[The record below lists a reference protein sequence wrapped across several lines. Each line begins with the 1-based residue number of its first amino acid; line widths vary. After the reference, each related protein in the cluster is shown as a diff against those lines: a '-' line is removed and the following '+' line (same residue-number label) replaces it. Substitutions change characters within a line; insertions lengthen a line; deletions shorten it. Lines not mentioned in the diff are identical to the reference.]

1 MSIADKLQ
9 TLQTIKTD
17 IKTSILN
24 KGVEVG
30 DDFSTYANA
39 IDSIEGGGE
48 ITDDTIIKTARVLYI
63 TENGTY
69 QTKYSEPIYP
79 EEITGYFDDGTP
91 FHSYCELVN
100 SAYSTGIPAKKESR
114 IEFWYKQ
121 KGSSRGEQWQA
132 LFGAGNSDGGAD
144 TFDLKYYSNTRNK
157 LEYRVGNQHTN
168 FEFDN
173 SVWCHFLIENNTVYI
188 NGENVATVNSYS
200 FRTDNTPFLINSVQ
214 GRIDGNANGLFGMFK
229 VDDTIFI
236 PTENGWKNYNTGEML
251 EAVYEDKYVFYENSP
266 IYGTGNLIKT
276 VNVNVIPQVDL
287 NTSRMSLGYSLF
299 TTVPYFI
306 KWYDGVSLNNM
317 FRMCTN
323 LKEINID
330 EEISDMSYAFNG
342 CSKLTQIN
350 LNTSKTTVFSNAF
363 EGCTSLT
370 SEELEKLDLSS
381 ATNISAML
389 KGTKITYFPSLDT
402 SNVTNMANL
411 FENTQSTLKEIYP
424 INTSNVTNMTY
435 FCYNF
440 SGGHILEK
448 LPEFECGKVTNM
460 GSYFCYSSYK
470 LNKLTDV
477 GGWKNLKVK
486 WNDGYGLSNCP
497 NLTYQS
503 CINILNG
510 LYDFVGNGQ
519 TPTSSQGILKVHQN
533 FLDLVG
539 DEITI
544 GTNKGWTI
552 TA

>member
-9 TLQTIKTD
+9 TLQTIKSD

-39 IDSIEGGGE
+39 IDSIEGGE
-48 ITDDTIIKTARVLYI
+48 ITDDTIIKTARVLDI

-69 QTKYSEPIYP
+69 QSRYSEPVYP
-79 EEITGYFDDGTP
+79 ENVTGYFDDGTP
-91 FHSYCELVN
+91 FYSYCELVN

-132 LFGAGNSDGGAD
+132 LFGAGNSDGGYD
-144 TFDLKYYSNTRNK
+144 TFDLKYYANTRNK

-214 GRIDGNANGLFGMFK
+214 GRINGNANGLFGMFK

-251 EAVYEDKYVFYENSP
+251 EAVYEDKYVFYENPP
-266 IYGTGNLIKT
+266 IYGTGNLFKT
-276 VNVNVIPQVDL
+276 VNVNVKPSINPYESYMKL
-287 NTSRMSLGYSLF
+287 AYSLF
-299 TTVPYFI
+299 KKVPDFI
-306 KWYDGVSLNNM
+306 KWGEEVDLSYM
-317 FRMCTN
+317 FRQCTN
-323 LKEINID
+323 LT
-330 EEISDMSYAFNG
+330 EISIDGDITNMSYAFEG
-342 CSKLTQIN
+342 CQKLTQIK
-350 LNTSKTTVFSNAF
+350 LNTSMVTDFSYCF
-363 EGCTSLT
+363 KDCISLAT
-370 SEELEKLDLSS
+370 EELEKLDLSS
-381 ATNISAML
+381 ANNLYKMLENTRIS
-389 KGTKITYFPSLDT
+389 YFPSLNTVNVTNMSYLFATTYSTLKEVYPIDT
-402 SNVTNMANL
+402 SNVTNMSYM
-411 FENTQSTLKEIYP
+411 FYT
-424 INTSNVTNMTY
+424 
-435 FCYNF
+435 F

-460 GSYFCYSSYK
+460 GNMFCYPSYK
-470 LNKLTDV
+470 MNNLTDV
-477 GGWKNLKVK
+477 GGWKNLKCN
-486 WNDGYGLSNCP
+486 WNDTYGLQNCP

-510 LYDFVGNGQ
+510 LYDFRGNGDNS
-519 TPTSSQGILKVHQN
+519 TSRTLKVHSN
-533 FLDLVG
+533 FLTTITEEDLAAA
-539 DEITI
+539 TA
-544 GTNKGWTI
+544 KGWTI